1 MASIRPR
8 KNKYGT
14 TYFVEIRRVGF
25 PDKRGTFDTKL
36 EAQKWAIEIET
47 QMRRGY
53 LSNSTIGDNMSLAE
67 ALDKYKR
74 EISTKKKGHRQEAR
88 RIDYLKQMSIA
99 LKPITKVNMQDILKH
114 RDDRLKS
121 VSGSTV
127 NRELSLLS
135 HLYRVAISEWGMEYL
150 TNPVKEVM
158 RPSENKS
165 RSRRLLE
172 GEEDKLLTNAC
183 HPKFKAV
190 IILAIETAMRRGEL
204 ANLRWRDINFS
215 DRVATLIDT
224 KNGRERIVPLSARA
238 LEALINIRSAQS
250 NEDHFIFR
258 MQNAIDADL
267 IATSISS
274 RWGTLKKQTGIV
286 GLRFHDLRR
295 EATSRLV
302 ESQKFQPHEIAAITG
317 HSSSEIIAIYV
328 SVDAKRLAQRL

>member
-1 MASIRPR
+1 MATIRPR

-14 TYFVEIRRVGF
+14 TYFAEIRRAGF
-25 PDKRGTFDTKL
+25 PPKRATFDTKL
-36 EAQKWAIEIET
+36 EAQKWTSEIET

-53 LSNSTIGDNMSLAE
+53 FADSATGDNMLLSE
-67 ALDKYKR
+67 ALDRYKR
-74 EISTKKKGHRQEAR
+74 EVSAKKKGYLQEAR
-88 RIDYLKQMSIA
+88 RIDFLKQKLIA
-99 LKPITKVNMQDILKH
+99 AKPITKVGMQDILKH
-114 RDDRLKS
+114 RDERLKT

-135 HLYRVAISEWGMEYL
+135 HLYRTAISEWGMEYL
-150 TNPVKEVM
+150 TNPVKDVM

-172 GEEDKLLTNAC
+172 GEEEKLLGNAC
-183 HPKFKAV
+183 HPKFKASL
-190 IILAIETAMRRGEL
+190 ILAIETAMRRGEL
-204 ANLRWRDINFS
+204 ASLRWQDINFD

-238 LEALINIRSAQS
+238 LETLINIRSAQS
-250 NEDHFIFR
+250 ADDDFIFR
-258 MQNAIDADL
+258 MQNAIDAEL

-274 RWGTLKKQTGIV
+274 RWATLKKQTGIK

-328 SVDAKRLAQRL
+328 SVDAKKLAKRL